1 MPSTENLEN
10 RSLHLVEQRHRLLA
24 DYAKDVIWTMSLAGA
39 ITYISPAIF
48 PLRGLTPEEAMQQ
61 TLDQILTPPSQAV
74 VGQYFVDVITA
85 AQKGET
91 PQNFKGDLEYYRK
104 DGSTFWTEVL
114 AFPLADADG
123 NWIEILGVTRDTSA
137 RKLYED
143 ELKAARDSAEK
154 ANQAKSEFVAH
165 ISHEVRTPMTALLA
179 YLEQALHT
187 SHAEEQ
193 RELLEKARTSG
204 DVLLHLINDILDF
217 SKIESGKLDFKAAP
231 FVLQDVTQQVGDLV
245 ALSAKAKGLDYSVV
259 FDVDAHTRLM
269 GDAPRL
275 TQALLNLVS
284 NAVKFT
290 EQGFVRIHVAQVQD
304 NPSDVTL
311 KFSVHDSG
319 PGLSPSMCERVF
331 ERFVQG
337 EHNHTSLHGTG
348 LGLPIC
354 KQLAQLMGGDAG
366 ATSTLG
372 QGSTFWFTAVVDRH
386 IASDAHPTPNAPA
399 QQGSRVDLAGLRV
412 LVVDDDDAVRDAMCR
427 LLKGHGVHADAVNSG
442 RTALDKL
449 ATHHY
454 DLLLADVR
462 MADMNGL
469 ELAQTLRQSPN
480 SPIKII
486 GVSAGALENDRQ
498 ACLDAGMND
507 HLSKP
512 FRVNDL
518 LNKIQ
523 QHA

>member
-1 MPSTENLEN
+1 MDEEN
-10 RSLHLVEQRHRLLA
+10 RSLHLIEQRHRLLA
-24 DYAKDVIWTMSLAGA
+24 DYAKDVIWTMSLAGD

-48 PLRGLTPEEAMQQ
+48 PLRGLTPEEAMRQ

-74 VGQYFVDVITA
+74 VGQFFVDVITA

-123 NWIEILGVTRDTSA
+123 NWVEILGVTRDISA

-187 SHAEEQ
+187 SHADEQ
-193 RELLEKARTSG
+193 RELLEKAKTSG
-204 DVLLHLINDILDF
+204 DVLLHLLNDILDF

-245 ALSAKAKGLDYSVV
+245 ALSVKDKGLDYSVV

-290 EQGFVRIHVAQVQD
+290 EHGFVRIHVAQIESS
-304 NPSDVTL
+304 PTDVTL

-337 EHNHTSLHGTG
+337 EHNRSSRQGTG

-354 KQLAQLMGGDAG
+354 RQLAQLMGGDAG

-372 QGSTFWFTAVVDRH
+372 QGSTFWFTAIVKRH
-386 IASDAHPTPNAPA
+386 TANDGDHTANEPV
-399 QQGSRVDLAGLRV
+399 QQSPQADLARLRV
-412 LVVDDDDAVRDAMCR
+412 LVVDDDEAVRDAMCR
-427 LLKGHGVHADAVNSG
+427 LLKSQGAQVDTVNSG
-442 RTALDKL
+442 RTALDTL
-449 ATHHY
+449 AAQHY

-462 MADMNGL
+462 MADMSGL
-469 ELAQTLRQSPN
+469 ELAQTLRQVRH

-486 GVSAGALENDRQ
+486 GVSAGVLGNDRQ

-512 FRVNDL
+512 FRMNDL
-518 LNKIQ
+518 LNKIRQ
-523 QHA
+523 VV